1 MLWMVKKMSLWL
13 ILILV
18 ALVPIVG
25 GCLVSRAGY
34 ESAPYKVVRTDGTFE
49 VRDYPAITVV
59 ETPMKSPGQEADNGF
74 MRLFHFITG
83 DNAAKQ
89 KISMTTPVF
98 MTGSGTNG
106 TMAFVM
112 PAKLTPGEVPKPADP
127 GLTIRELPAGR
138 FAVLRYSG
146 GRNDRQETN
155 QLARLQA
162 WLNAQSLPVLSPP
175 VYGYFDP
182 PWTPT
187 FLRRNEVM
195 LRTAN

>member
-1 MLWMVKKMSLWL
+1 MKIILTILLLTLLLAWL
-13 ILILV
+13 K
-18 ALVPIVG
+18 AG
-25 GCLVSRAGY
+25 GTTARAGY
-34 ESAPYKVVRTDGTFE
+34 ATAPYKVIRTDGKFE
-49 VRDYPAITVV
+49 LRDYPALVV
-59 ETPMKSPGQEADNGF
+59 AETPMRGADNAF

-98 MTGSGTNG
+98 MTGSGTNS

-112 PAKLTPGEVPKPADP
+112 PAKLAPGEVPKPADP

-146 GRNDRQETN
+146 GRNNRQETN
-155 QLARLQA
+155 QLARLQT
-162 WLNAQSLPVLSPP
+162 WLTARSLPVLSPP

-195 LRTAN
+195 LRTAD